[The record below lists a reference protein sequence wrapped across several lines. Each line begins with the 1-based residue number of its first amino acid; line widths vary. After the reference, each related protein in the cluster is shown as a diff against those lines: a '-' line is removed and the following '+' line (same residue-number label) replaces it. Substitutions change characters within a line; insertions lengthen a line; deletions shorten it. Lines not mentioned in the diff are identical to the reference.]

1 MKLCFSKDKLTL
13 PVSVDFQDVLN
24 RVISESGKRTPMIQ
38 SVVFSFRQ
46 KSYSPKNGG
55 YHPVEIRITRLNEQ
69 WIFDYITD
77 FSYCG
82 LMPELEKEI
91 DFDFGHGVA
100 YIRYMGEVPITESS
114 VAEFYSM
121 WETNFLSYIGMDCF
135 DEIKITVD

>member
-1 MKLCFSKDKLTL
+1 MKLCFSKNKLTL
-13 PVSVDFQDVLN
+13 PVSVDLQDTLN
-24 RVISESGKRTPMIQ
+24 RVISESGKWTPMIQ

-46 KSYSPKNGG
+46 KSYSPENGG
-55 YHPVEIRITRLNEQ
+55 YHPVEVRITRLNDQ
-69 WIFDYITD
+69 WFFDYITD

-100 YIRYMGEVPITESS
+100 YIRHMGEVPITESS

-121 WETNFLSYIGMDCF
+121 WETNFLSYVGMDCF
-135 DEIKITVD
+135 DEIKVTVE

>member
-1 MKLCFSKDKLTL
+1 MNLTFDVERLLL
-13 PVSVDFQDVLN
+13 PVSVDLQDALN
-24 RVISESGKRTPMIQ
+24 RVISESGKWTPMIQ

-46 KSYSPKNGG
+46 ESYNSENGG
-55 YHPVEIRITRLNEQ
+55 FHPAELRITRLNDQ

-121 WETNFLSYIGMDCF
+121 WETNFLSYIEMGCF
-135 DEIKITVD
+135 DGIQVTVD